1 MGGRECE
8 VRLTCSKWI
17 RGTGLN
23 RKPVIAVVGA
33 GKCSK
38 KLRDMAAE
46 IGKYVAEND
55 GVIVCGGMGGIME
68 GGARGAKEAGGVTI
82 GILPTDDKNDANEF
96 IDYIIPSGFGEA
108 RNILVVRTADV
119 IVAFPGKF
127 GTLSEMAFAL
137 QAGKPVISVNAWK
150 LGDDIHQVETPQE
163 AAKLAME
170 LAGGEG

>member
-1 MGGRECE
+1 ME
-8 VRLTCSKWI
+8 
-17 RGTGLN
+17 

-46 IGKYVAEND
+46 VGKYVAEHG

-68 GGARGAKEAGGVTI
+68 GAARGAKEAGGTTI
-82 GILPTDDKNDANEF
+82 GILPSDKKEDANEY
-96 IDYIIPSGFGEA
+96 IDIVIPSGFGEA
-108 RNILVVRTADV
+108 RNLLVIRAADAV
-119 IVAFPGKF
+119 IAFPGKF

-137 QAGKPVISVNAWK
+137 QGGKPLISVNAWK
-150 LGDDIHQVETPQE
+150 LGDDIKVVDDPME

-170 LAGGEG
+170 LAQEGK

>member
-1 MGGRECE
+1 ME
-8 VRLTCSKWI
+8 LK
-17 RGTGLN
+17 

-46 IGKYVAEND
+46 VGKFVAENG

-68 GGARGAKEAGGVTI
+68 GAARGAKEAGGVTI
-82 GILPTDDKNDANEF
+82 GILPSDDKNDANEY
-96 IDYIIPSGFGEA
+96 IDHVIPSGFGEA
-108 RNILVVRTADV
+108 RNILVVRTADAV
-119 IVAFPGKF
+119 VAFPGKF

-137 QAGKPVISVNAWK
+137 QAKKPVISVNAWK
-150 LGDDIHQVETPQE
+150 LGEDIKMVETPLE

-170 LAGGEG
+170 LAQKEE